1 MSPVK
6 HVTKPGEPKPTK
18 RSAAKAD
25 SPGERK
31 LKIGEA
37 AKLVGVKPYVLRFW
51 ETEFPKLR
59 RDHAPFSHRLYDA
72 NDVKNFR
79 LIKRLL
85 HEDGYTI
92 AGARKYLKSTAIEGA
107 RGAKG
112 SPAATGATGATT
124 RHSESALK
132 RVLLD
137 MRRELQLIRKILA

>member
-6 HVTKPGEPKPTK
+6 RVTKPGQPKPSK

-25 SPGERK
+25 SLGERK

-37 AKLVGVKPYVLRFW
+37 AKLVGVEPYVLRFW
-51 ETEFPKLR
+51 ENEFPKLR

-72 NDVKNFR
+72 NDIENFR

-85 HEDGYTI
+85 HEEGYTI
-92 AGARKYLKSTAIEGA
+92 AGARKYLKSTGIEAA

-112 SPAATGATGATT
+112 SPPAAGATGATT
-124 RHSESALK
+124 KLSEPALK

-137 MRRELQLIRKILA
+137 MRRELELIRKILA